1 MGYFRR
7 LSFSDEGEYFGNQTG
22 QYFVSRNFKAK
33 KSTNPGV
40 RRRKSMH
47 FLFFLLP
54 VFSFAQERQRSG
66 LSF

>member
-7 LSFSDEGEYFGNQTG
+7 LSFSDEGEYFGNQNG
-22 QYFVSRNFKAK
+22 QYFVSRNFKAM

-40 RRRKSMH
+40 RRRKGMH
-47 FLFFLLP
+47 FLFFLP
-54 VFSFAQERQRSG
+54 MFSFAQERQRSG